1 MSHATEKIRSTPLR
15 STSPASSRA
24 RLTLA
29 ALGIIAA
36 TALSAIAADDETRPS
51 AEPAAKKREFRLP
64 DTAYFT
70 RGRYLYQ
77 EHCLVC
83 HGPRGR
89 GDGELV
95 KPDWPD
101 KPRNFTAGVFQYQ
114 STPPGSLPTDADLTR
129 TIRTGVANTNM
140 PSFAHLPD
148 DDIRTLVEYV
158 KFMSRA
164 WRNPDN
170 YADPIEIPEVP
181 EWFADEASMIEHQE
195 KGRQLFVNTCAPCH
209 GEKGDGLG
217 PAAAALVDANGD
229 PVKPAD
235 LRGML
240 KSGRNPEDTW
250 RTIAVGLNLTPMV
263 GFGAVL
269 EDEEIWNLVAYIF
282 RLRAN
287 HDQGHRITRSS
298 EPDLFQMIVAMH
310 ASTSAQ
316 LARGAAQP

>member
-1 MSHATEKIRSTPLR
+1 MSQTPVKIRSILR
-15 STSPASSRA
+15 SFSSLGSA
-24 RLTLA
+24 RLGLA
-29 ALGIIAA
+29 ALGTIAA
-36 TALSAIAADDETRPS
+36 TALTAMAAGGEDGSAVQ
-51 AEPAAKKREFRLP
+51 PAAKQHEFRLP

-77 EHCLVC
+77 EHCMVC
-83 HGPRGR
+83 HGTRGR

-101 KPRNFTAGVFQYQ
+101 KPRNFTTGVFQYQ

-129 TIRTGVANTNM
+129 TIRTGIANTNM

-148 DDIRTLVEYV
+148 DDIRTLVEYI

-170 YADPIEIPEVP
+170 YGDPIEIPDVP
-181 EWFADEASMIEHQE
+181 AWFAQEETLLEHQE
-195 KGRQLFVNTCAPCH
+195 KGRQLFLNTCASCH

-217 PAAAALVDANGD
+217 PAAAALVDANGE

-240 KSGRNPEDTW
+240 KSGRNPEDTF

-282 RLRAN
+282 KLRAD
-287 HDQGHRITRSS
+287 HDQEHRITRFSV
-298 EPDLFQMIVAMH
+298 PDLSKAIISMH
-310 ASTSAQ
+310 TSTTGGLTRS
-316 LARGAAQP
+316 AAQP